1 MDIET
6 QISNLK
12 KEVAYD
18 TRDFTIELIVKKY
31 KDGFDDDDNEIY
43 VPEYQRDFVWDQARQ
58 SKMIESIMLGLPIP
72 SIFIAE
78 DSNGRFEIVDG
89 SQRIRTL
96 SAYLHDELELEGLKK
111 ITSLN
116 RTKFSSLDPSRQR
129 KFKNT
134 ALSIIVLAETASEE
148 MRNDL
153 FERIN
158 KGADLLRNMEA
169 RKGIYPGEFTDFIY
183 KECSVNST
191 FRGLVNLSNVVKN
204 RQEYE
209 ELIVR
214 FFALVDLY
222 PRYGGFS
229 RSVGNA
235 LDEYMKSQN
244 AGFNEE
250 IKLLKKTQFERMVN
264 FVNKNFMHGFS
275 KENGM
280 HTSRMIFEAISVG
293 THFSL
298 EEKPNL
304 ELTTKVDIRY
314 WMNKSKFKRNVT
326 GEYKTHSTSTLKG
339 RIDFVRESL
348 INLSERRMTK

>member
-6 QISNLK
+6 QINKLK

-18 TRDFTIELIVKKY
+18 TRDFTIELIVSKY
-31 KDGFDDDDNEIY
+31 KTGFEEDTNEIY
-43 VPEYQRDFVWDQARQ
+43 VPEYQRDFVWDEQRQ

-78 DSNGRFEIVDG
+78 DNSGRFEIVDG

-96 SAYLHDELELEGLKK
+96 SAFIHDELELVGLKK

-116 RTKFSSLDPSRQR
+116 GNVFSALETSRKR

-148 MRNDL
+148 MKNDL

-169 RKGIYPGEFTDFIY
+169 RKGIYHGLFTDFVY
-183 KECSVNST
+183 KECSVNEK
-191 FRGLVNLSNVVKN
+191 FRSMIVLSKAVRN

-214 FFALVDLY
+214 FFAMIDSY
-222 PRYGGFS
+222 PKYTIFS
-229 RSVGNA
+229 RSVGRA
-235 LDEYMKSQN
+235 LDEYMQGEN
-244 AGFNEE
+244 ARFNQDIEN
-250 IKLLKKTQFERMVN
+250 KKRIEFNRMIEFVHDN
-264 FVNKNFMHGFS
+264 FSFGFS
-275 KENGM
+275 KIEGQD
-280 HTSRMIFEAISVG
+280 TSRMVFEAISVG
-293 THFSL
+293 VHLAL
-298 EEKPNL
+298 EEKPDLKLN
-304 ELTTKVDIRY
+304 EKIDIRF
-314 WMNKSKFKRNVT
+314 WTSQKEFSRAIS
-326 GEYKTHSTSTLKG
+326 GEYRTHATATLKG
-339 RIDFVRESL
+339 RVDFVRKAIIKLSL
-348 INLSERRMTK
+348 KK